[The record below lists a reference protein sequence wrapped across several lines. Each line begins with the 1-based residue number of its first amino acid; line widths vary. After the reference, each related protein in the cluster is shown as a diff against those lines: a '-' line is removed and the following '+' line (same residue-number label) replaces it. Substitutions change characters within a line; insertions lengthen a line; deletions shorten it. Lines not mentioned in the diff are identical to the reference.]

1 MAWDSDGCGSRAG
14 RTAALA
20 AAGGRL
26 GYGTELAGSA
36 LCALAEAGSC
46 SAPAY
51 SRVSRDR
58 SVWRTS
64 LARCRALPDV
74 RRTVARHARGSLA
87 LGVSGAECSD
97 LRCGGWKTRRL
108 VFHPGFWKR
117 HRPVDCAS
125 AVSFAIFPGVHIVC
139 VTRPLD

>member
-14 RTAALA
+14 RTSALA
-20 AAGGRL
+20 AASGRL
-26 GYGTELAGSA
+26 GYGTDLARSP
-36 LCALAEAGSC
+36 LCALADAGSC

-64 LARCRALPDV
+64 LARRRALPDV
-74 RRTVARHARGSLA
+74 RRTVARHTRGSLA

-108 VFHPGFWKR
+108 VFHPGCWNT
-117 HRPVDCAS
+117 HHLGDCAPV
-125 AVSFAIFPGVHIVC
+125 VSFSLFPSVHFVSA
-139 VTRPLD
+139 T